1 MKDVRV
7 GIYVRLS
14 NDDLREGESMSIENQ
29 KHMLMDF
36 CFQQGWKIIDIYA
49 DDGYTGLNFNRPQVQ
64 RLIEDA
70 KLRKINLILVKDL
83 SRFGRNHLECGY
95 YEEELFPCIGC
106 RFIALNDG
114 IDTERDGNDIMP
126 FQNVY
131 NELYSKDMSQ
141 RVRTAKH
148 IRAKNGSYLA
158 AYAPYGYEKKDHRL
172 VIDETAAEIVR
183 YIFKLRLEGKS
194 CCRIAAILNK
204 QQIVP
209 PRDYYY

>member
-36 CFQQGWKIIDIYA
+36 CFHQGWKIIDIYA

-70 KLRKINLILVKDL
+70 KLGKINLILVKDL

-95 YEEELFPCIGC
+95 YHHLCGLHP
-106 RFIALNDG
+106 D
-114 IDTERDGNDIMP
+114 
-126 FQNVY
+126 
-131 NELYSKDMSQ
+131 
-141 RVRTAKH
+141 
-148 IRAKNGSYLA
+148 A
-158 AYAPYGYEKKDHRL
+158 AFLRNTQYGYLLHDLH
-172 VIDETAAEIVR
+172 
-183 YIFKLRLEGKS
+183 
-194 CCRIAAILNK
+194 
-204 QQIVP
+204 
-209 PRDYYY
+209 PR